1 MAWIVPGISSFTL
14 VASPLQSKVVGL
26 FPSMGCMVPQMF
38 AARGNRSYLEFWAV
52 IDGLQYLGY
61 ITPTVSPQ
69 PSVER
74 VARAGHSTMGGTCTH
89 MVMWA
94 LLWDLAVRLGG

>member
-26 FPSMGCMVPQMF
+26 FPSVGCMVPQMF

-52 IDGLQYLGY
+52 IDG
-61 ITPTVSPQ
+61 P
-69 PSVER
+69 
-74 VARAGHSTMGGTCTH
+74 
-89 MVMWA
+89 
-94 LLWDLAVRLGG
+94 